1 MNRLSFIIF
10 IFFCAPSFLFAQKT
24 PQQDFKIILPE
35 RKIQNSLYN
44 SIRIIDARPDTTFVG
59 IVQRS
64 FFNIWVRL
72 VVKEPIKEQLQL
84 VFQAL
89 TDSTTKGEELVLVM
103 RQLGLVEFTAGLS
116 GQKGY
121 CYMRANLFA
130 GNNGTYKKLSDF
142 DSVVTVKSSYD
153 VTKDLLKTGSEV
165 ITGFLAGSL
174 LNKPSETENFTLNDI
189 YKIDSFEK
197 RTLAAYN
204 TGVYKDGVY
213 RTFQSF
219 VDQTPDGQITAKV
232 KKNEIWDIFTLNK
245 KGKKE
250 KVWQKDTYA
259 VIYNGVPYISTEFDY
274 YPLIKKDGDFYFTG
288 KARAIVFSADAIV
301 TSVLFLTLLGGFLMP
316 YYGEATFDMKID
328 HLNGGFIRLR
338 QVKK

>member
-44 SIRIIDARPDTTFVG
+44 SIRIIDARPDTTSVG

-174 LNKPSETENFTLNDI
+174 
-189 YKIDSFEK
+189 
-197 RTLAAYN
+197 
-204 TGVYKDGVY
+204 
-213 RTFQSF
+213 
-219 VDQTPDGQITAKV
+219 
-232 KKNEIWDIFTLNK
+232 
-245 KGKKE
+245 
-250 KVWQKDTYA
+250 
-259 VIYNGVPYISTEFDY
+259 
-274 YPLIKKDGDFYFTG
+274 
-288 KARAIVFSADAIV
+288 
-301 TSVLFLTLLGGFLMP
+301 
-316 YYGEATFDMKID
+316 
-328 HLNGGFIRLR
+328 
-338 QVKK
+338 